1 MEGYLLLAASMSR
14 SQAFGYDILTFLI
27 LFNSFIPISLMVTM
41 EIVKFVQSFLIQ
53 SDLDMYYDV
62 TDTAAVARSSSLIEE
77 LGQVKFVF
85 SDKTGTLTCNEMQF
99 RECSIAGISY
109 AEKVESDR
117 QAREGVDDPTLQYN
131 FTQLKEHLK
140 THSTANVINEFLTLL
155 ATCHTVIPEAQE
167 GSDEIVYQASSP
179 DEGALVKGASDLDY
193 IFHVS
198 FFFFFHNLY
207 NIYPVLIFK
216 IYMQTRRPN
225 SITCTQRGVE
235 SEYQVLNVCEFNST
249 RKRMSAIVRGPDG
262 TIKLYCKGADN
273 VILER
278 LSENNPFVENTLIHL
293 EEFASEG
300 LRTLCIA
307 MREIP
312 EEEYARWSQVYDKAA
327 TTLVD
332 RADEL
337 DKAAELIEQN
347 LFLLGATAIEDKLQE
362 GVPDTIHTLQEA
374 GIRVWVLT
382 GDRQETAINIG
393 YSCKLL
399 NEEMSLIVCNMD
411 SHWETKSFL
420 ESKLKDV
427 NGAIE
432 RGEDLEVKLIVLYSL
447 YILNNIYY

>member
-1 MEGYLLLAASMSR
+1 
-14 SQAFGYDILTFLI
+14 
-27 LFNSFIPISLMVTM
+27 
-41 EIVKFVQSFLIQ
+41 
-53 SDLDMYYDV
+53 
-62 TDTAAVARSSSLIEE
+62 
-77 LGQVKFVF
+77 
-85 SDKTGTLTCNEMQF
+85 
-99 RECSIAGISY
+99 
-109 AEKVESDR
+109 
-117 QAREGVDDPTLQYN
+117 
-131 FTQLKEHLK
+131 
-140 THSTANVINEFLTLL
+140 
-155 ATCHTVIPEAQE
+155 
-167 GSDEIVYQASSP
+167 
-179 DEGALVKGASDLDY
+179 
-193 IFHVS
+193 
-198 FFFFFHNLY
+198 
-207 NIYPVLIFK
+207 
-216 IYMQTRRPN
+216 MQTRRPN